1 MTSYSCVGI
10 SMKRFLTIL
19 ITVVFFI
26 IVIVLGL
33 QNQQLVTINYL
44 IAQNE
49 LRLSTLMAI
58 IFSVG
63 LVTTL
68 CLASFLYLALKM
80 KVRQLTKLNV
90 KQRRE
95 LNDLRD
101 SIEKD

>member
-1 MTSYSCVGI
+1 
-10 SMKRFLTIL
+10 MKRFLAIL

-26 IVIVLGL
+26 VVIVLGL

-49 LRLSTLMAI
+49 LRLSTLMAM

-63 LVTTL
+63 FAIAL
-68 CLASFLYLALKM
+68 CFASYFYLTQKM
-80 KVRQLTKLNV
+80 KIRQLTKLNV